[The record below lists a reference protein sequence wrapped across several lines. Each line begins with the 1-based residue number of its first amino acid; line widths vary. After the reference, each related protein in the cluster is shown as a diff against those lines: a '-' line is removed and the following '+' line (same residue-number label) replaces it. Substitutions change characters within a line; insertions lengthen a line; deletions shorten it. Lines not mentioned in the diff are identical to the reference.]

1 MGVLGRAKFS
11 DFEALPSTVL
21 GRYLGEDGREKN
33 YTWEYLGELLA
44 VSKSTL
50 SQVLYLGEKS
60 SPKYDTWEYLGET
73 RVFENGV

>member
-1 MGVLGRAKFS
+1 MFFS
-11 DFEALPSTVL
+11 FFKIISLPSTVL

-33 YTWEYLGELLA
+33 STWEYLGELLA

-60 SPKYDTWEYLGET
+60 SPK
-73 RVFENGV
+73 